1 MPAPFASEASRL
13 RLSPA
18 AGRRAGPGLLLARV
32 SPRHDLPCAGGRP
45 AWPAA
50 AGPRSFLAWLALRRL
65 SDALRRLAA
74 RFARSAAD
82 GSRNLA
88 APAVPA

>member
-1 MPAPFASEASRL
+1 M
-13 RLSPA
+13 RLSPG
-18 AGRRAGPGLLLARV
+18 AGRLAGPDLLRPNV
-32 SPRHDLPCAGGRP
+32 SSRRHDLPCAAGRP

-50 AGPRSFLAWLALRRL
+50 AGLRSFLSWLALRLL